1 MHLDV
6 NDIILLK
13 NEFSN
18 NLSKYMEKKKLQ
30 IFFEKY
36 YFILNKLKIMGKIC
50 KKFDKIMNE
59 KDEKNK
65 KLLENNEI
73 KEKIKDFQEKKN
85 NINIINNSANKK

>member
-1 MHLDV
+1 
-6 NDIILLK
+6 
-13 NEFSN
+13 
-18 NLSKYMEKKKLQ
+18 
-30 IFFEKY
+30 
-36 YFILNKLKIMGKIC
+36 
-50 KKFDKIMNE
+50 MNE